1 MTETNDIVI
10 RDLAKRFQDKIVLA
24 DFNAVFAHQAV
35 SCVMGPS
42 GCGKTTLLNLIMGFE
57 KPDQGTIT
65 GVPVRISAVFQEDRL
80 LEGFSAV
87 RNVAFAAP
95 RMPRERIVEI
105 LSALGLGQD
114 LNKPVREYSGG
125 MFDGRLEK
133 KDGRYIAHLADAAVE
148 LSEEKQKRLAA
159 KGIDSCGIVLGVRP
173 EHIELKQKDGAM
185 FTTTFGNFFAIRDNH
200 IQAIN
205 AAQLNRDDVVLYF
218 SYSGAT
224 RDLLDILPIVQ
235 KRKAT
240 SILITRFPNSPG
252 AALADVIL
260 QCGSNENPLQLGS
273 AEARVAQ
280 IYLLDVL
287 LSEMCRRD
295 VKACE
300 KRREDI
306 AAALSAKHI

>member
-1 MTETNDIVI
+1 MTKTEKTPSILTEVSKVYYQLTSAEKKVADYVSAETSKVPYQSISE
-10 RDLAKRFQDKIVLA
+10 LASACGVADATVSRFCRRL
-24 DFNAVFAHQAV
+24 
-35 SCVMGPS
+35 
-42 GCGKTTLLNLIMGFE
+42 GCN
-57 KPDQGTIT
+57 
-65 GVPVRISAVFQEDRL
+65 
-80 LEGFSAV
+80 GFSAFKLA
-87 RNVAFAAP
+87 VASTAMNIRSADGPLSGEVTQTDSIPVMCRKISTSIAEAVAQTQELVDPKTIRKVADILLKANKVLCMGQGGSMIMAEEAA
-95 RMPRERIVEI
+95 
-105 LSALGLGQD
+105 
-114 LNKPVREYSGG
+114 
-125 MFDGRLEK
+125 
-133 KDGRYIAHLADAAVE
+133 H
-148 LSEEKQKRLAA
+148 
-159 KGIDSCGIVLGVRP
+159 
-173 EHIELKQKDGAM
+173 M

>member
-1 MTETNDIVI
+1 MTKTEKTPSILTEVSKVYYQLTSAEKKVADYVSAETSKVPYQSISE
-10 RDLAKRFQDKIVLA
+10 LASACGVADATVSRFCRRL
-24 DFNAVFAHQAV
+24 
-35 SCVMGPS
+35 
-42 GCGKTTLLNLIMGFE
+42 GCN
-57 KPDQGTIT
+57 
-65 GVPVRISAVFQEDRL
+65 
-80 LEGFSAV
+80 GFSAFKLA
-87 RNVAFAAP
+87 VASTAMNIRSADGPLSGEVTQTDSIPVMCRKISTSIAEAVAQTQELVDPKTIRRVADILLKANKVLCMGQGGSMIMAEEAA
-95 RMPRERIVEI
+95 
-105 LSALGLGQD
+105 
-114 LNKPVREYSGG
+114 
-125 MFDGRLEK
+125 
-133 KDGRYIAHLADAAVE
+133 H
-148 LSEEKQKRLAA
+148 
-159 KGIDSCGIVLGVRP
+159 
-173 EHIELKQKDGAM
+173 M

-205 AAQLNRDDVVLYF
+205 AAQLNKDDVVLYF

>member
-1 MTETNDIVI
+1 MTKTEKTPSILTEVSKVYYQLTSAEKKVADYVSAETSKVPYQSISE
-10 RDLAKRFQDKIVLA
+10 LASACGVADATVSRFCRRL
-24 DFNAVFAHQAV
+24 
-35 SCVMGPS
+35 
-42 GCGKTTLLNLIMGFE
+42 GCN
-57 KPDQGTIT
+57 
-65 GVPVRISAVFQEDRL
+65 
-80 LEGFSAV
+80 GFSAFKLA
-87 RNVAFAAP
+87 VASTAMNIRSADGPLSGEVTQTDSIPVMCRKISTSIAEAVAQTQELVDPKTIRRVADILLKANKVLCMGQGGSMIMAEEAA
-95 RMPRERIVEI
+95 
-105 LSALGLGQD
+105 
-114 LNKPVREYSGG
+114 
-125 MFDGRLEK
+125 
-133 KDGRYIAHLADAAVE
+133 H
-148 LSEEKQKRLAA
+148 
-159 KGIDSCGIVLGVRP
+159 
-173 EHIELKQKDGAM
+173 M

>member
-1 MTETNDIVI
+1 MAKAEKTPSILTEVSKVYYQLTSAEKKVADYVSAETSKVPYQSISE
-10 RDLAKRFQDKIVLA
+10 LASACGVADATVSRFCRRL
-24 DFNAVFAHQAV
+24 
-35 SCVMGPS
+35 
-42 GCGKTTLLNLIMGFE
+42 GCN
-57 KPDQGTIT
+57 
-65 GVPVRISAVFQEDRL
+65 
-80 LEGFSAV
+80 GFSAFKLA
-87 RNVAFAAP
+87 VASTAMNIRSADGPLSGEVTQTDSIPVMCRKISTSIAEAVAQTQELVDPKTIRRVADILLKANKVLCMGQGGSMIMAEEAA
-95 RMPRERIVEI
+95 
-105 LSALGLGQD
+105 
-114 LNKPVREYSGG
+114 
-125 MFDGRLEK
+125 
-133 KDGRYIAHLADAAVE
+133 H
-148 LSEEKQKRLAA
+148 
-159 KGIDSCGIVLGVRP
+159 
-173 EHIELKQKDGAM
+173 M

-205 AAQLNRDDVVLYF
+205 AAQLNKDDVVLYF

>member
-1 MTETNDIVI
+1 MAKAEKTPSILTEVSKVYYQLTSAEKKVADYVSAETSKVPYQSISE
-10 RDLAKRFQDKIVLA
+10 LASACGVADATVSRFCRRL
-24 DFNAVFAHQAV
+24 
-35 SCVMGPS
+35 
-42 GCGKTTLLNLIMGFE
+42 GCN
-57 KPDQGTIT
+57 
-65 GVPVRISAVFQEDRL
+65 
-80 LEGFSAV
+80 GFSAFKLA
-87 RNVAFAAP
+87 VASTAMNIRSADGPLSGEVTQTDSIPVMCRKISTSIAEAVAQTQELVDPKTIRKVADILLKANKVLCMGQGGSMIMAEEAA
-95 RMPRERIVEI
+95 
-105 LSALGLGQD
+105 
-114 LNKPVREYSGG
+114 
-125 MFDGRLEK
+125 
-133 KDGRYIAHLADAAVE
+133 H
-148 LSEEKQKRLAA
+148 
-159 KGIDSCGIVLGVRP
+159 
-173 EHIELKQKDGAM
+173 M

-205 AAQLNRDDVVLYF
+205 AAQLNKDDVVLYF

-280 IYLLDVL
+280 IYLLDIL

>member
-1 MTETNDIVI
+1 MAKAEKTPSILTEVSKVYYQLTSAEKKVADYVSAETSKVPYQSISE
-10 RDLAKRFQDKIVLA
+10 LASACGVADATVSRFCRRL
-24 DFNAVFAHQAV
+24 
-35 SCVMGPS
+35 
-42 GCGKTTLLNLIMGFE
+42 GCN
-57 KPDQGTIT
+57 
-65 GVPVRISAVFQEDRL
+65 
-80 LEGFSAV
+80 GFSAFKLA
-87 RNVAFAAP
+87 VASTAMNIRSADGPLSGEVTQTDSIPVMCRKISTSIAEAVAQTQELVDPKTIRKVADILLKANKVLCMGQGGSMIMAEEAA
-95 RMPRERIVEI
+95 
-105 LSALGLGQD
+105 
-114 LNKPVREYSGG
+114 
-125 MFDGRLEK
+125 
-133 KDGRYIAHLADAAVE
+133 H
-148 LSEEKQKRLAA
+148 
-159 KGIDSCGIVLGVRP
+159 
-173 EHIELKQKDGAM
+173 M

>member
-1 MTETNDIVI
+1 MTKTEKTPSILTEVSKVYYQLTSAEKKVADYVSAETSKVPYQSISE
-10 RDLAKRFQDKIVLA
+10 LASACGVADATVSRFCRRL
-24 DFNAVFAHQAV
+24 
-35 SCVMGPS
+35 
-42 GCGKTTLLNLIMGFE
+42 GCN
-57 KPDQGTIT
+57 
-65 GVPVRISAVFQEDRL
+65 
-80 LEGFSAV
+80 GFSAFKLA
-87 RNVAFAAP
+87 VASTAMNIRSADGPLSGEVTQTDSIPVMCRKISTSIAEAVAQTQELVDPKTIRKVADILLKANKVLCMGQGGSMIMAEEAA
-95 RMPRERIVEI
+95 
-105 LSALGLGQD
+105 
-114 LNKPVREYSGG
+114 
-125 MFDGRLEK
+125 
-133 KDGRYIAHLADAAVE
+133 H
-148 LSEEKQKRLAA
+148 
-159 KGIDSCGIVLGVRP
+159 
-173 EHIELKQKDGAM
+173 M

-205 AAQLNRDDVVLYF
+205 AAQLNKDDVVLYF